1 MVENFKD
8 IQKAILDGV
17 NDPRLNDK
25 GRRDVVD
32 AMLQQLKQAID
43 DENSGKIL
51 EIQERKDQQLQLE
64 QVLKT
69 AKTKSMQDSMTA
81 AIDQLSLEIQQLE
94 AQILHSQAV
103 YEDLLQE
110 MVAKL
115 DQRVQEVRNGAKVL
129 PFADLQAANL
139 ATDLKVKALEEKLD
153 DALVV
158 NEQLIKQIDEQKQQ
172 IADLR

>member
-1 MVENFKD
+1 M
-8 IQKAILDGV
+8 
-17 NDPRLNDK
+17 R
-25 GRRDVVD
+25 
-32 AMLQQLKQAID
+32 
-43 DENSGKIL
+43 
-51 EIQERKDQQLQLE
+51 EIQERKDQQHQLE

-81 AIDQLSLEIQQLE
+81 AIDQLRLEIQQLE
-94 AQILHSQAV
+94 AETLLSQSV
-103 YEDLLQE
+103 YDDLLQE

-129 PFADLQAANL
+129 PFADLKAANL
-139 ATDLKVKALEEKLD
+139 ATDLKVKALEDKLD
-153 DALVV
+153 EVQVATQVA